1 LWVRF
6 LEAMTLCAAGR
17 YSIHLMIER
26 AIQTLRLLTARH
38 VLRGAVL
45 VICALAFVTVTVA
58 HGAQHL
64 HGAAHAAV
72 ALSDVLPSGDGP
84 DPDLATSAVDHCGA
98 CAVTMPSA
106 STAVLCAPPQLADR
120 IAALRHDPRAFD
132 PAAETRPPIA
142 LI

>member
-1 LWVRF
+1 
-6 LEAMTLCAAGR
+6 
-17 YSIHLMIER
+17 MIER

-38 VLRGAVL
+38 VLRRAVL

-64 HGAAHAAV
+64 HGAAHVAV

-84 DPDLATSAVDHCGA
+84 DPDLASAVDHCCA

-106 STAVLCAPPQLADR
+106 SAAALCAPPRQADR
-120 IAALRHDPRAFD
+120 IAAPGRDPRPCI

>member
-1 LWVRF
+1 MRF

-17 YSIHLMIER
+17 YSIHLMIDR

-38 VLRGAVL
+38 VLRRALL

-64 HGAAHAAV
+64 HGATHHAA
-72 ALSDVLPSGDGP
+72 ALSDALPSGDGP
-84 DPDLATSAVDHCGA
+84 EPDVATSAVDHCCV
-98 CAVTMPSA
+98 CAVAIASGSPAALSA
-106 STAVLCAPPQLADR
+106 RPQQADR
-120 IAALRHDPRAFD
+120 IAAPWRDPRPCI
-132 PAAETRPPIA
+132 PAAETRPPIT